1 MYSIPFVDNQ
11 GNPQTYS
18 SEFDRLYQG
27 EMTGGLMIKQDPIV
41 DFNTGRLYATY
52 DTQEGFL
59 IKMFYF
65 KKEMRIQKRIAS
77 KQMFK
82 HYNLFLMTNH

>member
-1 MYSIPFVDNQ
+1 MYSIPFVDSQ

-52 DTQEGFL
+52 DNSGGVPNQEVLFEDGN
-59 IKMFYF
+59 
-65 KKEMRIQKRIAS
+65 EDTEEDS
-77 KQMFK
+77 KQQMFK
-82 HYNLFLMTNH
+82 HYKVF